1 MSPPSSDPA
10 AISSLSRGELSVF
23 RLAGAHSTL
32 EVAPQG
38 AQVIDWTIPG
48 TPPVLFVSLNSS
60 FLPARAIR
68 GGVPLVFPWFGP
80 KPGDPHAAQ
89 HGFAR
94 VRDWT
99 VESASVNPDGTC
111 VVAMTLAD
119 DERTRAA
126 WPHAFGARFVVRAGR
141 QLHLALEIRNT
152 GASAFTFE
160 AALHTYLAVSDV
172 RRIRLH
178 GLENTGYLDKVGGTV
193 RKREGAAPITFTGE
207 TDRVYPDTTSAC
219 TVEDPD
225 WKRRIVVAKSGS
237 RSTVVWNPWSAK
249 AGTMDDLGGAAWTGM
264 VCVETANVAADARA
278 LAPLACHVLEAI
290 IAVELD

>member
-1 MSPPSSDPA
+1 MSSPSSDRA

-32 EVAPQG
+32 EVALQG

-48 TPPVLFVSLNSS
+48 TPPVLFISPKSG
-60 FLPARAIR
+60 FLPGTAIR

-80 KPGDPHAAQ
+80 KPGDPRAAQ

-94 VRDWT
+94 VGDWT
-99 VESASVNPDGTC
+99 LESASVEAGGAC
-111 VVAMTLAD
+111 VMAMTLAD
-119 DERTRAA
+119 DERTRAV
-126 WPHAFGARFVVRAGR
+126 WPHAFGTRFVVSAGR
-141 QLHLALEIRNT
+141 QLRLGLEIRNT
-152 GASAFTFE
+152 GASPYTFE

-172 RRIRLH
+172 RRIRVH
-178 GLENTGYLDKVGGTV
+178 GLENTDYLDKVGGAV

-207 TDRVYPDTTSAC
+207 TDRVYLDTTSAC

-237 RSTVVWNPWSAK
+237 RSTVVWNPWIEK
-249 AGTMDDLGGAAWTGM
+249 ARTMGDLGEAAWTGM
-264 VCVETANVAADARA
+264 VCIETANAAVDART
-278 LAPLACHVLEAI
+278 LAPRACHVLEAI
-290 IAVELD
+290 IAVEQD